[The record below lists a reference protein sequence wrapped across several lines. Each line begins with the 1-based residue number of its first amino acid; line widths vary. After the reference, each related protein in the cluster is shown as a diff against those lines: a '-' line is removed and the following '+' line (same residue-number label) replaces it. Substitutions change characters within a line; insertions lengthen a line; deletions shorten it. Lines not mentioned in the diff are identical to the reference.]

1 MTIDDRESFCL
12 FSFILAKISSEQ
24 TESLIIHSCLILTS
38 SKCHLNYYINPGR
51 GRLPVRAARGG
62 GGGGRAG
69 DLRRPRPPLLPPR
82 PRQVGRI
89 STLSTISKYLLLLC
103 SPEAN
108 TAAIRLLLGPGADLG
123 RAFAVQSIGGT
134 GPLRL
139 GAEFL
144 RYNTSQQ

>member
-1 MTIDDRESFCL
+1 M
-12 FSFILAKISSEQ
+12 
-24 TESLIIHSCLILTS
+24 
-38 SKCHLNYYINPGR
+38 
-51 GRLPVRAARGG
+51 LPVVAEVEAELVTSGDPDRHSYLPAL
-62 GGGGRAG
+62 GRSAEY
-69 DLRRPRPPLLPPR
+69 LYYLQYLN
-82 PRQVGRI
+82 
-89 STLSTISKYLLLLC
+89 KYLLLLC

-144 RYNTSQQ
+144 RYSISSWGHVDGNKVALF